1 MKVVIFC
8 GGLGMRLRETAD
20 DIPKPMV
27 PIGNRPIL
35 WHLMKY
41 YAHYGHKDF
50 ILCLGYRADAIK
62 NFFLNYEETSSNDF
76 VLSNGGR
83 DIELMNR
90 DISDWRITFAD
101 TGVNSNIGQR
111 LMAVRNYLRGEE
123 TFLANY
129 ADGLTDMH
137 LPSVI
142 ERFEAGGKIANFVSV
157 RPNLTFHAVLSGP
170 DGGVRE
176 IKPVMETDLRVNGG
190 YFLFRRQI
198 FDYMRGGEE
207 LVLEPF
213 ERLIKSDQLRTYR
226 YDGFTASMDT
236 FKDKQGLDELYS
248 KGRAPWEVWRR
259 DAPTTDYAG
268 GMWTVPPMAEDA
280 VNEERPGV
288 RHNGTGGLVS
298 PAHARPTEAAGA
310 LGLAS
315 VPSSP
320 LPSATIG

>member
-8 GGLGMRLRETAD
+8 GGLGMRLREAGED
-20 DIPKPMV
+20 MPKPMV
-27 PIGNRPIL
+27 PIGSRPIL

-50 ILCLGYRADAIK
+50 ILCLGYRSDAIK
-62 NFFLNYEETSSNDF
+62 KFFLNYEETSSNDF

-101 TGVNSNIGQR
+101 TGINSNIGQR
-111 LMAVRNYLRGEE
+111 LMAVRNYLRGED

-157 RPNLTFHAVLSGP
+157 RPNLTFHAVASNP

-198 FDYMRGGEE
+198 FDYMRPGEE
-207 LVLEPF
+207 LVIEPF
-213 ERLIKSDQLRTYR
+213 ERLIAADQLATHRH
-226 YDGFTASMDT
+226 DGFTASMDT

-248 KGRAPWEVWRR
+248 KGRAPWEVWRKEVK
-259 DAPTTDYAG
+259 A
-268 GMWTVPPMAEDA
+268 AEDLTGKWSLPA
-280 VNEERPGV
+280 MALDPVHEATPGV
-288 RHNGTGGLVS
+288 RYNGEDAFLSNTRIRPVEA
-298 PAHARPTEAAGA
+298 PA
-310 LGLAS
+310 
-315 VPSSP
+315 SSRW
-320 LPSATIG
+320 T